1 MMATTRE
8 ELKAEIKTA
17 FGSVP
22 FPSHQGL
29 RGSMAMNSYATDAEV
44 ESITADQDIHGEWWQ
59 IPQDELR
66 DCALALSY
74 LDASGVL
81 F

>member
-1 MMATTRE
+1 
-8 ELKAEIKTA
+8 
-17 FGSVP
+17 
-22 FPSHQGL
+22 
-29 RGSMAMNSYATDAEV
+29 MAMNSYATDAEV